1 MKNLN
6 KPKTF
11 FYRGDL
17 KMEKY
22 ELKDY
27 PYWLAKDLVW
37 DTIDIFTG
45 YSREKYMR
53 MKNDIREAVNRR
65 LFKAEVYLD
74 DLERGIYGITRIEER
89 HFTENEIVW
98 TAYKYALA
106 VLNCRD
112 WSEAKR
118 DLTKLFACIRA
129 ILWEAKKE
137 VEKAWREA
145 EEYIRTG
152 KMLKW

>member
-1 MKNLN
+1 
-6 KPKTF
+6 
-11 FYRGDL
+11 
-17 KMEKY
+17 MEKY

-27 PYWLAKDLVW
+27 PYWLARNLVW

-53 MKNDIREAVNRR
+53 MRNDIREAIDRR
-65 LFKAEVYLD
+65 LFRAEEYLD
-74 DLERGIYGITRIEER
+74 NLESGIYGITKIEER
-89 HFTENEIVW
+89 HFAENEIVW
-98 TAYKYALA
+98 EAYKYALA
-106 VLNCRD
+106 VLHCRD
-112 WSEAKR
+112 WNEAKR

-129 ILWEAKKE
+129 ILWEAKNE
-137 VEKAWREA
+137 VKKVLEEA